1 MEYIWFFMLPLAG
14 LLFGWLGRW
23 LYARIVLSSLEQ
35 KAKRVLQDATREA
48 EDKKREALI
57 ETKDLLLVERKK
69 LDDETRNQR
78 KDINRYE
85 QKVRQRE
92 ETLQERLDKLSR
104 QEQALAGS
112 EKQVQKRE
120 EAVGEARDNLSSE
133 LEKVAQLTVADAK
146 RRLTENVE
154 AEARRDAHDL
164 VRRIEAEATEGAER
178 RSQSVLVAA
187 MQRLATEVTAETS
200 VASVDL
206 PSDEMKGRIIGREG
220 RNIRALETLTG
231 VDVIIDDTPEAVIL
245 SCFDPVRRQTAKLAL
260 QRLISDGR
268 IHPARIEEV
277 VRKVMREL
285 EQTLFEEGQRVVFEL
300 GIHDMHSDG
309 VAALGRL
316 RYRTSYGQNQL
327 AHSKEAAV
335 LAGFIAVE
343 IGADT
348 KMAKRAA
355 LLHDIGKG
363 MVSDGE
369 VGHAELGMDLAKRIG
384 EDEVIC
390 NAIGSHHNDIEP
402 ETVEAIIVQIAD
414 AVSSSRPG
422 ARREALDNYLKRLED
437 LERIAGEYDGVEQTY
452 AIQAGRELRILVS
465 ADSGADDGVS
475 ELGRTIARRIEE
487 EVTYPGRIKVTVIRE
502 TRVTEYAR

>member
-23 LYARIVLSSLEQ
+23 LYARVELSSLEQ

-465 ADSGADDGVS
+465 ADAVADGGVG

>member
-1 MEYIWFFMLPLAG
+1 MEFIWFFIIPLAG
-14 LLFGWLGRW
+14 LLIGWFGRW
-23 LYARIVLSSLEQ
+23 LYARFELSSLEQ
-35 KAKRVLQDATREA
+35 KASRVLQDATREA
-48 EDKKREALI
+48 EDKKRKALI
-57 ETKDLLLVERKK
+57 ETEDLLLAERDT
-69 LDDETRNQR
+69 LDRRVLDQR
-78 KDINRYE
+78 REIARSE
-85 QKVRQRE
+85 QKIRQRE
-92 ETLQERLDKLSR
+92 ESLQERLNIASR
-104 QEQALAGS
+104 QEQSLAAS
-112 EKQVQKRE
+112 EQQVRE
-120 EAVGEARDNLSSE
+120 REGAVSEAGTVLNAE
-133 LEKVAQLTVADAK
+133 LEKVAQLTVAEAK
-146 RRLTENVE
+146 RQLTANVE
-154 AEARRDAHDL
+154 TEARRDAHDL

-178 RSQSVLVAA
+178 RSQALLVSA

-200 VASVDL
+200 VSSVEL
-206 PSDEMKGRIIGREG
+206 PSDEMKGRVIGREG

-260 QRLISDGR
+260 QRLVSDGR

-285 EQTLFEEGQRVVFEL
+285 EQTLFEEGERVLFEL
-300 GIHDMHSDG
+300 GIHDMHKDG
-309 VAALGRL
+309 AAALGRL

-348 KMAKRAA
+348 KLAKRAA
-355 LLHDIGKG
+355 LLHDVGKG

-384 EDEVIC
+384 ESDLIC
-390 NAIGSHHNDIEP
+390 NAIGSHHNDIDP

-422 ARREALDNYLKRLED
+422 ARREVLDQYLKRLED
-437 LERIAGEYDGVEQTY
+437 LERIAGEYDGVDKTY
-452 AIQAGRELRILVS
+452 AIQAGRELRIMVS
-465 ADSGADDGVS
+465 ADSVSDDRAG